1 VHHRDTSNVLIALI
15 RWEQKTYSCAN
26 CWYVSAL
33 WIYSCRPTVHYLF
46 LSVSLLYY
54 CI

>member
-1 VHHRDTSNVLIALI
+1 LM
-15 RWEQKTYSCAN
+15 YSCVI

-33 WIYSCRPTVHYLF
+33 WIYGCRLTVHLF

-54 CI
+54 CIICFSLLFLWVLIWH